1 MAYKEQKIY
10 IILSDKILREESV
23 KRDTTQ
29 YRKVILGN
37 IHPFVNKVVEILV
50 QYRQILRVLRV
61 YFVIYNQCLID

>member
-10 IILSDKILREESV
+10 IILSDEILREESV

-37 IHPFVNKVVEILV
+37 IHPFVNEVVEILV
-50 QYRQILRVLRV
+50 QHRQILRVLRV

>member
-1 MAYKEQKIY
+1 MAYKEQRIY
-10 IILSDKILREESV
+10 IILSDEILREESV

-50 QYRQILRVLRV
+50 QHRQILRVLRV

>member
-1 MAYKEQKIY
+1 MAYKEQRIY

-23 KRDTTQ
+23 KRNTTQ

-37 IHPFVNKVVEILV
+37 IHPFVNEVVEILV
-50 QYRQILRVLRV
+50 QHRQILRVLRV

>member
-1 MAYKEQKIY
+1 MAYKEQRIY

-37 IHPFVNKVVEILV
+37 IHPFVNEVVEILV
-50 QYRQILRVLRV
+50 QHRQILRVLRV

>member
-1 MAYKEQKIY
+1 MVYKEQRIY

-37 IHPFVNKVVEILV
+37 IHPFVNEVVEILV
-50 QYRQILRVLRV
+50 QHRQILRVLRV